1 MVRPMTMI
9 LTRILLAGT
18 LILPAVALAGPT
30 PASAGSDEVR
40 VEQPHNYCLGGI
52 EDRKVI
58 VDESQ
63 LINPFRQTTRLGCEV
78 DGGDPRTMPDLPAP
92 SAEQRRLV

>member
-1 MVRPMTMI
+1 MVRPMRTT
-9 LTRILLAGT
+9 LTRILLASA
-18 LILPAVALAGPT
+18 LLAPALALADPAGMGPGT
-30 PASAGSDEVR
+30 DEVR

-52 EDRKVI
+52 EDRKII

-63 LINPFRQTTRLGCEV
+63 LTNPFRETTHLGCEV

-92 SAEQRRLV
+92 SPEQRLLV

>member
-1 MVRPMTMI
+1 MVRPMRTT
-9 LTRILLAGT
+9 LTRILLASA
-18 LILPAVALAGPT
+18 LLAPALALADPAGMGPG
-30 PASAGSDEVR
+30 ADEVR

-52 EDRKVI
+52 EDRKII

-63 LINPFRQTTRLGCEV
+63 LTNPFRETTHLGCEV

-92 SAEQRRLV
+92 SPEQHVLV